1 MAMSFMATHLYLT
14 QKVETFFIG
23 GKTLLPNKE
32 ICLSAMHAERMT
44 CRTSSY
50 GISAGHPYGLKPS
63 VSTMLIADPHY

>member
-32 ICLSAMHAERMT
+32 SVYLRC
-44 CRTSSY
+44 TSS
-50 GISAGHPYGLKPS
+50 A
-63 VSTMLIADPHY
+63 